1 MNAFISPI
9 FIIGP
14 LGYLRINLKV
24 TMADKPLSS
33 GGIFFWSFLPGFGDT
48 HKHTSLGFESNTLVA
63 VLQNREFTLQ
73 FRYRH
78 TLADNAEGGGQAQ
91 AFLKLTPAYSSVIL
105 IYLNV

>member
-1 MNAFISPI
+1 M
-9 FIIGP
+9 GP
-14 LGYLRINLKV
+14 LGDLRINLFISDNGRQ
-24 TMADKPLSS
+24 TTFEWRN
-33 GGIFFWSFLPGFGDT
+33 FFWSFLPGFGDT

-78 TLADNAEGGGQAQ
+78 TLADNAEGCGQAQ
-91 AFLKLTPAYSSVIL
+91 AFVKLTPAYSSVIL